1 MRSVVVYESMFG
13 NTHLIAQA
21 IASEFGPP
29 EEVFVV
35 PADEASAP
43 LVEGARLLVVGGPTH
58 AHSMSRAST
67 RQAAID
73 AARKSP
79 GDLDLDPAATGLGLR
94 DWLGSLGEFTGKAA
108 AFDTRVNGVALFT
121 GHASK
126 AISRELTRHGFDL
139 AAPPESFRVDRNN
152 HLVGGEVERANSWGR
167 ALARAMT
174 VSGLSA

>member
-21 IASEFGPP
+21 IADELGPSEQ
-29 EEVFVV
+29 VFVV
-35 PADEASAP
+35 PADEASP
-43 LVEGARLLVVGGPTH
+43 SLVEIAHLLVVGGPTH

-73 AARKSP
+73 AARKSH

-94 DWLGSLGEFTGKAA
+94 DWLGSLSEFSGKAA
-108 AFDTRVNGVALFT
+108 AFDTRMKGLAFLT
-121 GHASK
+121 GSASK
-126 AISRELTRHGFDL
+126 AISRELARHGFRL

-152 HLVGGEVERANSWGR
+152 RLVDGEEERAAAWGR
-167 ALARAMT
+167 ALAQSTAEN
-174 VSGLSA
+174 GISA